1 MFILNFENLYYIS
14 VYGYFRKQ
22 NFEEKKIIGRYKYYS
37 ILVQCMVI
45 LF

>member
-22 NFEEKKIIGRYKYYS
+22 NFEEKKLLVDINIIVYQYS
-37 ILVQCMVI
+37 VW
-45 LF
+45 